1 MNENLAVESNA
12 LSGTLLFN
20 GRPILGSST
29 YNPNAQINSGVVFS
43 GAKLPENDIS
53 GQITA
58 MVNGLKSAY
67 SGSDIATDLNVA
79 NLLAASGN
87 ASLTSLGITIITN
100 QLDGK
105 VAMGSVGGSGSAG
118 VESTFTCGTS
128 TVSDIEGNIY
138 NTVQNGNRCWMK
150 SNLRTTKNPDGTD
163 IIKGALASWTN
174 DFSYYICPSNA
185 TFDGEDCASATTYGM
200 LYQWSAAMNRSTTE

>member
-1 MNENLAVESNA
+1 MNENLSVESNA

-20 GRPILGSST
+20 GRPLLGSST
-29 YNPNAQINSGVVFS
+29 FNPNAQINSGVVFS

-67 SGSDIATDLNVA
+67 SGSDMATDLNVA

-87 ASLTSLGITIITN
+87 ASLTNLGITIITN

-105 VAMGSVGGSGSAG
+105 VAMRSVGGSGSTG

-128 TVSDIEGNIY
+128 TVSDADNNTY
-138 NTVQNGNRCWMK
+138 NTVQIGSQCWMK
-150 SNLRTTKNPDGTD
+150 ENLRTTKKPDGTN
-163 IIKGALASWTN
+163 ITKGPATHAGGGWTS
-174 DFSYYICPSNA
+174 DV
-185 TFDGEDCASATTYGM
+185 
-200 LYQWSAAMNRSTTE
+200 

>member
-105 VAMGSVGGSGSAG
+105 VAMGNVGGGSCAA
-118 VESTFTCGTS
+118 SFTCGTS
-128 TVSDIEGNIY
+128 TVSDADGNTY
-138 NTVQNGNRCWMK
+138 NTVQVGTQCWMK
-150 SNLRTTKNPDGTD
+150 ENLRTTKSPDGSLL
-163 IIKGALASWTN
+163 ISKG
-174 DFSYYICPSNA
+174 
-185 TFDGEDCASATTYGM
+185 
-200 LYQWSAAMNRSTTE
+200 SAAH